1 MNAVTTTLPGV
12 LVFEPRVFRDGR
24 GYFLETYNQS
34 GYNAAGL
41 AAAFVQDNLSYSIR
55 GVLRGL
61 HYQHPSA
68 QGKLISVL
76 DGEVFDVAVDI
87 RPDSP
92 TFARWFGVY
101 LSSENNRQCYVP
113 PGYAHG
119 FVVTSESAKVSYKC
133 TALYQPRDEGSVAW
147 NDPDLGI
154 DWPVGTPILSPKDK
168 DAPRLRDVP
177 KGRLPTL
184 AASR

>member
-1 MNAVTTTLPGV
+1 MNVVPTKLPGV
-12 LVFEPRVFRDGR
+12 LLVEPRVFRDAR
-24 GYFLETYNQS
+24 GYFLETYNEAT
-34 GYNAAGL
+34 YRAGGL
-41 AAAFVQDNLSYSIR
+41 SVSFVQDNLSHSFR

-68 QGKLISVL
+68 QGKLVSVL

-92 TFARWFGVY
+92 TFRQWVGVY
-101 LSSENNRQCYVP
+101 LSSENSRQCYVP

-119 FVVTSESAKVSYKC
+119 FVVTSDVAKVCYKC
-133 TALYQPRDEGSVAW
+133 TALYQPKDEGSIAW
-147 NDPDLGI
+147 NDPDLAI
-154 DWPVGTPILSPKDK
+154 EWPVDGPILSAKDR

-177 KGRLPTL
+177 LPRLPRLL
-184 AASR
+184 ADH